1 MNNKDSKA
9 WDLVVLAAKFDANI
23 GVLYATGEILAA
35 DAELTR
41 LREIVDEAIL
51 VIEMR
56 RSNFSDGLPLAKL
69 WELTRAELRRRAKEG

>member
-1 MNNKDSKA
+1 MTEQGQKA
-9 WDLVVLAAKFDANI
+9 WEELVGKCQPNNTLIQNRFHPV
-23 GVLYATGEILAA
+23 VLAA